1 MEKIK
6 WVSDNEDK
14 QVTICN
20 ISFGPYMM
28 YLLTEV

>member
-6 WVSDNEDK
+6 WVCDNEDK
-14 QVTICN
+14 QVTI
-20 ISFGPYMM
+20 SFRPYMS